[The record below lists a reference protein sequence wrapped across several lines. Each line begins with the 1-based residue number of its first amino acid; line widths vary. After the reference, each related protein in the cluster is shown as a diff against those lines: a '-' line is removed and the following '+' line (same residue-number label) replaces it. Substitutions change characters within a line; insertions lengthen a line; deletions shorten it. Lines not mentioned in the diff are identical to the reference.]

1 MQEWYLYIHLYYF
14 QDINIYKY
22 LFISYLNGW
31 FLNQPFKWIKLTV
44 FRLYYL
50 ILLWRNTKKFI
61 LNKAI
66 KSF

>member
-1 MQEWYLYIHLYYF
+1 MQEWYLYIHLFYF

-50 ILLWRNTKKFI
+50 VLL
-61 LNKAI
+61 
-66 KSF
+66 